1 MPVRAKLVS
10 VVMLAVMLMLTFG
23 VANAFAGMSQKH
35 ETPHAGM
42 DCPCPD
48 KVNCPD
54 ETPCQDVS
62 ACIAG
67 CLHFFAIDLIS
78 VATGFAQPL
87 DYAAAPSIFAGGL
100 TRPPPL
106 PPPTV

>member
-1 MPVRAKLVS
+1 MRSKLVS
-10 VVMLAVMLMLTFG
+10 VVMLAVMLMLSVG

-48 KVNCPD
+48 KANCPD

-67 CLHFFAIDLIS
+67 CLHFFTIDLVSLVARVAELQGYAQTPS
-78 VATGFAQPL
+78 V
-87 DYAAAPSIFAGGL
+87 FAGGL

-106 PPPTV
+106 PPPTA

>member
-1 MPVRAKLVS
+1 MRVRSKFVS
-10 VVMLAVMLMLTFG
+10 VVMVAVMLMLTVG

-48 KVNCPD
+48 KANCPD

-67 CLHFFAIDLIS
+67 CLHFFTIDLVS
-78 VATGFAQPL
+78 VVARVAQPQ
-87 DYAAAPSIFAGGL
+87 DYAQAPIVFAGGL

-106 PPPTV
+106 PPPTA